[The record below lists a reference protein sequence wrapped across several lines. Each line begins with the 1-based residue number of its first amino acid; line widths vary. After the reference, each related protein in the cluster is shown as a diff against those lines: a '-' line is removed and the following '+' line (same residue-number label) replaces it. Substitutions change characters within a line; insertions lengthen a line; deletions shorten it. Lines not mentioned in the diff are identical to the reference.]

1 VLAGSTQADAEP
13 RITSPIIMQRI
24 TFKTR
29 KKREILDITKT
40 VEALLQKNHAQATGI
55 CNLLILH
62 TTAALT
68 TADLDP
74 GTDLD
79 MLDAFEAMIPKLHY
93 RHPHNPAHVPD
104 HILSALIGTSVAL
117 PFERGQILLGTW
129 QRVVL
134 IELDGPR
141 ERELVLSVTSES

>member
-1 VLAGSTQADAEP
+1 MLRLAV
-13 RITSPIIMQRI
+13 R
-24 TFKTR
+24 TR
-29 KKREILDITKT
+29 KKREVLDLTD
-40 VEALLQKNHAQATGI
+40 LLEEQLDQGNAQTGI
-55 CNLLILH
+55 CHILVLH

-79 MLDAFEAMIPKLHY
+79 MLDAFEAMMPQLRY
-93 RHPHNPAHVPD
+93 RHPHDPSHVPD
-104 HILSALIGTSVAL
+104 HILSAMIGTSLSL
-117 PFERGQILLGTW
+117 PFKGRKLVLGTW

-141 ERELVLSVTSES
+141 ERELALSVFAESWR

>member
-1 VLAGSTQADAEP
+1 MKPCIVSL
-13 RITSPIIMQRI
+13 I
-24 TFKTR
+24 KTH
-29 KKREILDITKT
+29 KKREVIDITQKL
-40 VEALLQKNHAQATGI
+40 EAVLWKHYEDKTGI
-55 CNLLILH
+55 CQLSLLH

-79 MLDAFEAMIPKLHY
+79 MLDAFELMVPKLDY
-93 RHPHNPAHVPD
+93 RHEHNPEHVPD
-104 HILSALIGTSVAL
+104 HILSAMIGTSVSL
-117 PFERGQILLGTW
+117 MVESGLLLLGTW

-141 ERELVLSVTSES
+141 ERELVMALTETV

>member
-1 VLAGSTQADAEP
+1 MN
-13 RITSPIIMQRI
+13 RISI
-24 TFKTR
+24 KTH
-29 KKREILDITKT
+29 KKREVIDITDLIEQELGKSSS
-40 VEALLQKNHAQATGI
+40 GI
-55 CNLLILH
+55 CHLLVLH

-79 MLDAFEAMIPKLHY
+79 MLDAFEAMMPKLRY

-104 HILSALIGTSVAL
+104 HILSALIGTSVSL
-117 PFERGQILLGTW
+117 PFEKRKLLLGTW

-141 ERELVLSVTSES
+141 ERELAISISAEA

>member
-1 VLAGSTQADAEP
+1 MNRLS
-13 RITSPIIMQRI
+13 I
-24 TFKTR
+24 KTR
-29 KKREILDITKT
+29 KKREVLDITDV
-40 VEALLQKNHAQATGI
+40 VEEQLGKNGSASGVCH
-55 CNLLILH
+55 LLILH

-79 MLDAFEAMIPKLHY
+79 MLDAFEGMIPKLRY

-104 HILSALIGTSVAL
+104 HILSALIGTSLSL
-117 PFERGQILLGTW
+117 PFDKKKLLLGTW

-134 IELDGPR
+134 VELDGPR
-141 ERELVLSVTSES
+141 ERELALSISAEQ